1 MPDNSG
7 TTHALPTAR
16 IALLGILTIVAYGTW
31 FYGFGVL
38 IDEIDAELPGGLF
51 PLTAGYA
58 MAQILTGV
66 LGVVAGRLL
75 DKKGARVPF
84 ALGAATGPVLFLGS
98 SYASDP
104 WVFSVLFGAGG
115 GIVGAT
121 AFYHLTQ
128 TVAARLAVGAEI
140 RAIARLTIWGAFAS
154 PVLIP
159 VTEVLRATVGWR
171 VTLRLGAVSVGAIL
185 ALAALKVDP
194 QILTRAGAPS
204 PSPLAAVRAAIMVP
218 RIRRLALSSLASSL
232 GASVLVVLQV
242 PVMVAGGLD
251 RATAAG
257 LAGARGLA
265 QLLGRLPL
273 TMLLRHVSP
282 RTALRG
288 AKVTIGIGALLLAAA
303 TNLPVAIAFVV
314 VAGLGIGAVS
324 PLEGIY
330 AREVLPA
337 EDLGTLMGALHLL
350 LGVAAG
356 LGPLLAGVIVDI
368 SGVIWSG
375 LILAAAGAF
384 VGAALLRPEVTD
396 AHGSDRP

>member
-1 MPDNSG
+1 MTDKSTG
-7 TTHALPTAR
+7 AAALPKSR

-58 MAQILTGV
+58 TAQILTGI

-84 ALGAATGPVLFLGS
+84 ALGAATGPVLFLGA
-98 SYASDP
+98 SYATNP

-128 TVAARLAVGAEI
+128 TVAARLAVGSEI

-159 VTEVLRATVGWR
+159 VTEILRATVGWR
-171 VTLRLGAVSVGAIL
+171 MTLRIGAVAVGAIL
-185 ALAALKVDP
+185 VLAAVKVDP
-194 QILTRAGAPS
+194 QVITRAGAPS
-204 PSPLAAVRAAIMVP
+204 PSPLAAVRAAVVVP

-251 RATAAG
+251 RSTAAG

-273 TMLLRHVSP
+273 TFVLRHVSP

-303 TNLPVAIAFVV
+303 TNLPIAIGFVV

-356 LGPLLAGVIVDI
+356 LGPLLAGVIVDL
-368 SGVIWSG
+368 SGLVWTG

-384 VGAALLRPEVTD
+384 IGAAVLRPDVTGGD
-396 AHGSDRP
+396 GSDRP

>member
-1 MPDNSG
+1 M
-7 TTHALPTAR
+7 TVALPAGR

-58 MAQILTGV
+58 LAQILTGV
-66 LGVVAGRLL
+66 LGVFAGRVL

-84 ALGAATGPVLFLGS
+84 AVGAATGPVLFFGS

-104 WVFSVLFGAGG
+104 WVFSLLFGAGG

-128 TVAARLAVGAEI
+128 TIAARLAVGAEI
-140 RAIARLTIWGAFAS
+140 SAIARLTIWGAFAS

-159 VTEVLRATVGWR
+159 VTEVLRATFGWR
-171 VTLRLGAVSVGAIL
+171 DTIRLGAVSVGLIL
-185 ALAALKVDP
+185 AIAAVKVDP
-194 QILTRAGAPS
+194 YGVTRSQTPS
-204 PSPLAAVRAAIMVP
+204 PSPLLAVRAAVSIP

-232 GASVLVVLQV
+232 GSSVLVVLQV
-242 PVMVAGGLD
+242 PAMVAAGLD
-251 RATAAG
+251 RSTAAG

-273 TMLLRHVSP
+273 TFVLRHVSP
-282 RTALRG
+282 RVALRS
-288 AKVTIGIGALLLAAA
+288 AKVIIGIGALLLAASS
-303 TNLPVAIAFVV
+303 TLPVGIAFVV

-330 AREVLPA
+330 AREVLPP

-350 LGVAAG
+350 LGIAAG
-356 LGPLLAGVIVDI
+356 LGPLLAGVIVDL
-368 SGVIWSG
+368 SGIIWSG
-375 LILAAAGAF
+375 LLLAAGAAF
-384 VGAALLRPEVTD
+384 LGAAVLREGPVRAERESVQ
-396 AHGSDRP
+396 P